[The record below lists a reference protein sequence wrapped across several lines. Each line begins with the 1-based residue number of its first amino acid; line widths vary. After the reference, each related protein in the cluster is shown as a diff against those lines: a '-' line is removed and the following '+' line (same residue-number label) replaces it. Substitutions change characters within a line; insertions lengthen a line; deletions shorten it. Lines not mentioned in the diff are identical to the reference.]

1 LFAPGLSGGEFVDHF
16 NFSIPMAAST
26 ETNDV
31 IKRMCELR
39 IIEGPYRYNMVDIR
53 LVTDLF
59 TGDATVLA
67 RVIVPFQS
75 FPPYLSPSTIV
86 RVFSV
91 FPLVG

>member
-1 LFAPGLSGGEFVDHF
+1 
-16 NFSIPMAAST
+16 MAAST

-67 RVIVPFQS
+67 RDRPVSELSALPLSIDHCTRFQC
-75 FPPYLSPSTIV
+75 FPIGRIAS
-86 RVFSV
+86 
-91 FPLVG
+91 G